1 MGVAYRSVIGRGRA
15 VLLTDADEKREG
27 LLVLMAGVAPNMDP
41 SSFTLNEKIVNITAV
56 VRIEIEEMTG
66 KKYRV

>member
-1 MGVAYRSVIGRGRA
+1 VIGRGRA
-15 VLLTDADEKREG
+15 TLLTDAGEKRAG
-27 LLVLMAGVAPNMDP
+27 LLALMAGVAPNVDP

-56 VRIEIEEMTG
+56 VKIEIEEMTG